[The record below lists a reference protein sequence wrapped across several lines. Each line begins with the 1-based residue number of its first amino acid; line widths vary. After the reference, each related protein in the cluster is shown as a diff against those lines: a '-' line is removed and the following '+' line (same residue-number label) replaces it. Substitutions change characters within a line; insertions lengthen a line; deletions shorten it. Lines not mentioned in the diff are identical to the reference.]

1 MTKKRFCVLKYKA
14 KDQSFGFMVFL
25 GVESCHESQTS
36 GFDHV
41 QGNHPGSFGA
51 HPCAGSLLSLRA
63 LAVVGMFVFVEE
75 CHKKSQMFA
84 IQSEDF
90 CVFFQPFSREAVF
103 LGEVPPVLFTSW
115 LTCMAGSISRWTDT
129 IHRGGS
135 EAPFSEQWICVLP
148 SWEGR

>member
-25 GVESCHESQTS
+25 GEESCHESQTS

-63 LAVVGMFVFVEE
+63 LAVLGMFVFVEKR
-75 CHKKSQMFA
+75 HKKSQMFA

-90 CVFFQPFSREAVF
+90 CVFSNHFQEKAVF

-115 LTCMAGSISRWTDT
+115 LTCTCRINFEVNGHNSSRRQ
-129 IHRGGS
+129 RGTFFG
-135 EAPFSEQWICVLP
+135 AMDF
-148 SWEGR
+148 